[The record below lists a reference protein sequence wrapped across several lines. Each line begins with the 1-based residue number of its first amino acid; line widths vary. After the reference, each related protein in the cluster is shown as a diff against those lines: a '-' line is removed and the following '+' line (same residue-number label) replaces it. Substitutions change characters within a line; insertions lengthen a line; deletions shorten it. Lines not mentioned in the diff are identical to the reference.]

1 MKFEKDIEKSIKRIT
16 IMSKLYNL
24 IHHKYKIRW
33 FVEYKYDIPTI
44 FMDLY
49 YDNEEYSTIMF
60 ILVSRVSYCSI
71 LYAFKELKENI

>member
-60 ILVSRVSYCSI
+60 ILAGKVSYRSI
-71 LYAFKELKENI
+71 LYAFKELKEDI